1 MPSGEEVLRTA
12 PPSLIGVPTMVFLRP
27 LAEALQTVDQG
38 EEGVSGVVQED
49 SLEAGVLEV
58 AVAQ

>member
-1 MPSGEEVLRTA
+1 
-12 PPSLIGVPTMVFLRP
+12 MVFLRP

-49 SLEAGVLEV
+49 SLEAGGLEV